1 MVVVMKVYIVG
12 MAALLLGLNAA
23 DDLGHPVGGTKSSAS
38 VCLEASRIPGTGP
51 KQMTVALVVAPL

>member
-23 DDLGHPVGGTKSSAS
+23 DESG
-38 VCLEASRIPGTGP
+38 
-51 KQMTVALVVAPL
+51 APCGRN